1 MYDSTQRDNTYFIT
15 RDISWFRLSR
25 GYYIHLYTMIVLYI
39 YILYI
44 YKLPIDLTHL
54 QDQGRRLPLRAAP
67 LEVILEAMVDP
78 MKQTVDLEAVLVGG

>member
-1 MYDSTQRDNTYFIT
+1 MVPPVKG
-15 RDISWFRLSR
+15 L
-25 GYYIHLYTMIVLYI
+25 LYTSIYYDCTIYI